1 MRVVALPVGA
11 HVVVAGS
18 RPDGVVGDDDAVLGR
33 EQVKAQHHRSQGGG
47 CGQGHR
53 VTMSMRGPGRYESTG
68 RAKEARAVHYNSRTR
83 IHGADEL
90 GDVLHKRGRELLARE
105 LAPLHHQRLC
115 HGLDRGRV
123 T

>member
-1 MRVVALPVGA
+1 
-11 HVVVAGS
+11 
-18 RPDGVVGDDDAVLGR
+18 
-33 EQVKAQHHRSQGGG
+33 
-47 CGQGHR
+47 
-53 VTMSMRGPGRYESTG
+53 MSMHGLGRYESTG
-68 RAKEARAVHYNSRTR
+68 RAMEARAVHYNSRTL

>member
-1 MRVVALPVGA
+1 M
-11 HVVVAGS
+11 
-18 RPDGVVGDDDAVLGR
+18 GDDDAVLGR
-33 EQVKAQHHRSQGGG
+33 EQVEAQHHRSQGGG
-47 CGQGHR
+47 CAGSQGDN
-53 VTMSMRGPGRYESTG
+53 VSMHGLGRYESTG
-68 RAKEARAVHYNSRTR
+68 RAMEARAVHYNSRTR

>member
-1 MRVVALPVGA
+1 
-11 HVVVAGS
+11 
-18 RPDGVVGDDDAVLGR
+18 
-33 EQVKAQHHRSQGGG
+33 
-47 CGQGHR
+47 
-53 VTMSMRGPGRYESTG
+53 MSMHGLGRYESTG

-105 LAPLHHQRLC
+105 LAPLRHQRLC

>member
-1 MRVVALPVGA
+1 
-11 HVVVAGS
+11 
-18 RPDGVVGDDDAVLGR
+18 
-33 EQVKAQHHRSQGGG
+33 
-47 CGQGHR
+47 
-53 VTMSMRGPGRYESTG
+53 MSMSGLGRYESTR
-68 RAKEARAVHYNSRTR
+68 RAREARSVHCNSRTR

-90 GDVLHKRGRELLARE
+90 GDVLHKRKVLARE